1 MLFDTQVVPM
11 AKRAIISRAKGHS
24 HRRILHAADATG
36 KAVET
41 TLVDKALA
49 HPNIRILERSNAV
62 DLIVSDKI
70 GLPGTRRVV
79 GAWFWNR
86 NKERVETCSAKAVV
100 LATGGA
106 AKVYQYTTNPDVSSG
121 DGIAMAWRAGCRVA
135 NLEFNQFHPTALYHP
150 RRVISC
156 LLKRC
161 AAKAPT
167 LNARMAPALCRTLTS
182 AASWPR
188 AISSPAPSTMK

>member
-1 MLFDTQVVPM
+1 
-11 AKRAIISRAKGHS
+11 
-24 HRRILHAADATG
+24 
-36 KAVET
+36 
-41 TLVDKALA
+41 LVDKALA

-70 GLPGTRRVV
+70 GLPGTRPVV

-121 DGIAMAWRAGCRVA
+121 DG
-135 NLEFNQFHPTALYHP
+135 
-150 RRVISC
+150 
-156 LLKRC
+156 
-161 AAKAPT
+161 
-167 LNARMAPALCRTLTS
+167 
-182 AASWPR
+182 
-188 AISSPAPSTMK
+188 

>member
-1 MLFDTQVVPM
+1 LFDTQVQ
-11 AKRAIISRAKGHS
+11 ANGEESYHLTREGGHS

-62 DLIVSDKI
+62 DLIVSIRLASPARAGWSGRGSGIVIKSGGNLQRESRGAGHRRRRE
-70 GLPGTRRVV
+70 GL
-79 GAWFWNR
+79 
-86 NKERVETCSAKAVV
+86 SIHH
-100 LATGGA
+100 
-106 AKVYQYTTNPDVSSG
+106 NPDVSSG

-150 RRVISC
+150 QARNF
-156 LLKRC
+156 LLTKRC

-167 LNARMAPALCRTLTS
+167 LNARTAPALCRTLTS

-188 AISSPAPSTMK
+188 AISSPAPSIMR

>member
-1 MLFDTQVVPM
+1 VLFDTQVQ
-11 AKRAIISRAKGHS
+11 ANGEESYHLTREGGHS

-41 TLVDKALA
+41 TLV
-49 HPNIRILERSNAV
+49 IRRWPTPISAYWNAV
-62 DLIVSDKI
+62 TPLTLIISDKI

-79 GAWFWNR
+79 GAWIWNR
-86 NKERVETCSAKAVV
+86 NKEAVETCSAKAVV

-150 RRVISC
+150 QARNF
-156 LLKRC
+156 LL
-161 AAKAPT
+161 T
-167 LNARMAPALCRTLTS
+167 EALRGEGAHLETPGRHPLY
-182 AASWPR
+182 AGL
-188 AISSPAPSTMK
+188 